1 MNVRS
6 DSLTLFFFL
15 DENLLNKN
23 TELKKKVQ
31 SDRSQKMKK
40 T

>member
-6 DSLTLFFFL
+6 DSLTFFFFL

-23 TELKKKVQ
+23 TELKKRVQ

>member
-6 DSLTLFFFL
+6 DYLTFFFL

-23 TELKKKVQ
+23 TELKKKKVQ

>member
-1 MNVRS
+1 MCGLIIS
-6 DSLTLFFFL
+6 PFFFL

-23 TELKKKVQ
+23 TELKKKKVQ